1 MHRQSGIALI
11 AFVLALQLLSLE
23 VSAQTC
29 PITTKK
35 ANSLSFSGVKKSCG
49 KTMQTMST
57 MWLIVSVNQELWI
70 LQSTLRAML
79 ASVP

>member
-1 MHRQSGIALI
+1 MSRVVVRSLRNMHRQSGIALI

-29 PITTKK
+29 PITTQK

-49 KTMQTMST
+49 KTIFKMLT
-57 MWLIVSVNQELWI
+57 MWP
-70 LQSTLRAML
+70 ML
-79 ASVP
+79 LVK